1 MKSNPT
7 KPIRNNV
14 WVWYKSGQCLLN
26 GETQVFVCVIELEY
40 GLCSA
45 LGKPWKK
52 ICSKQVE
59 ECDCKLPSLLSLIL
73 MQTTGKRAQN
83 NIATNPGEFQK
94 LGTKRYQSDKLSL
107 EPKIIILETLI
118 LNSRTKSDST
128 ALLSEGF
135 PSECVRSVCVCGMAL
150 ELFPAPLRGQA
161 WAIRCDRACL
171 AAAAAVFNTRG
182 RDLGSVQCQ
191 SSFSGQGTPARAE
204 GKGAPS
210 LQSWA
215 SSAVSLLL
223 LLPFL
228 PSQSVILAPQSNCHT
243 VNLLSPLLQLGSATE
258 GMDYFQKSI
267 SIWEHISFWC
277 AGSWV

>member
-7 KPIRNNV
+7 KPITNNV

-40 GLCSA
+40 GLRSA

-52 ICSKQVE
+52 ICS
-59 ECDCKLPSLLSLIL
+59 KLPSLLSLIL

-94 LGTKRYQSDKLSL
+94 LGTKRYQSDKLSF

-135 PSECVRSVCVCGMAL
+135 PSECVRSVCVCGW
-150 ELFPAPLRGQA
+150 PSSCSQP
-161 WAIRCDRACL
+161 RCE
-171 AAAAAVFNTRG
+171 
-182 RDLGSVQCQ
+182 
-191 SSFSGQGTPARAE
+191 ARPE
-204 GKGAPS
+204 
-210 LQSWA
+210 Q
-215 SSAVSLLL
+215 
-223 LLPFL
+223 
-228 PSQSVILAPQSNCHT
+228 
-243 VNLLSPLLQLGSATE
+243 
-258 GMDYFQKSI
+258 
-267 SIWEHISFWC
+267 
-277 AGSWV
+277 